1 MAANFDYDVIVVGG
15 GHAGIE
21 AALASSRM
29 DCRVAMVTMSKDAI
43 GRMSCNP
50 AIGGLAKGQLVVEID
65 ALGGEMGYAIDN
77 TGIQFRM
84 LNRSKGPAV
93 QSRRAQADRRRYS
106 QFMLRAVTSQ
116 KHIDLIEGE
125 IIDLIV
131 YNNSC
136 YGVMLSNGENIT
148 SGTVIITSGTFL
160 NGLIHLGL
168 QSHAA
173 GRLGEPSSTK
183 LSHGLQALGIQAGR
197 LKTGTPPRLDGT
209 SVDFSQFES
218 QEGDEPPPYFSS
230 RSDRSRRFTQSR
242 CYLAYTN
249 EMTHRIIRENLSASP
264 LYSGIIIG
272 VGPRYCP
279 SIEDKVVKFSDKPR
293 HQLFIEPE
301 GLDTTEYYLNGFSSS
316 LPPNIQLLALRTIP
330 GLDHVELVRPGYAIE
345 YDYFPPHQ
353 VYITLES
360 KIVPNLYFAGQVNG
374 TSGYEE
380 AAAQGIMAGI
390 NAALKIRGEPAFRLS
405 RSDAY
410 IGVLL
415 DDLVTKST
423 TEPYRMFTSR
433 AEYRLSLRDENAEE
447 RLLEKGYRLGLVTSD
462 IHQKYQQKQTVRAD
476 LLQKLRDKRVRIT
489 VSSDGQICFRT
500 VLAIEALRNTAFS
513 CDQDPSLFDLLRSY
527 DPDLLQSIIHEIQY
541 EGYVLRQDRRIERLR
556 KLESFIIPT
565 EFDFMNLH
573 GLKKEAAQK
582 LSYFRPETLG
592 QASRISGVS
601 PADISVLMVHLRRY

>member
-1 MAANFDYDVIVVGG
+1 
-15 GHAGIE
+15 
-21 AALASSRM
+21 
-29 DCRVAMVTMSKDAI
+29 
-43 GRMSCNP
+43 
-50 AIGGLAKGQLVVEID
+50 
-65 ALGGEMGYAIDN
+65 
-77 TGIQFRM
+77 
-84 LNRSKGPAV
+84 
-93 QSRRAQADRRRYS
+93 
-106 QFMLRAVTSQ
+106 
-116 KHIDLIEGE
+116 
-125 IIDLIV
+125 
-131 YNNSC
+131 
-136 YGVMLSNGENIT
+136 
-148 SGTVIITSGTFL
+148 
-160 NGLIHLGL
+160 
-168 QSHAA
+168 
-173 GRLGEPSSTK
+173 
-183 LSHGLQALGIQAGR
+183 
-197 LKTGTPPRLDGT
+197 
-209 SVDFSQFES
+209 
-218 QEGDEPPPYFSS
+218 
-230 RSDRSRRFTQSR
+230 
-242 CYLAYTN
+242 
-249 EMTHRIIRENLSASP
+249 
-264 LYSGIIIG
+264 
-272 VGPRYCP
+272 
-279 SIEDKVVKFSDKPR
+279 
-293 HQLFIEPE
+293 
-301 GLDTTEYYLNGFSSS
+301 
-316 LPPNIQLLALRTIP
+316 
-330 GLDHVELVRPGYAIE
+330 
-345 YDYFPPHQ
+345 
-353 VYITLES
+353 LES